1 MAAGES
7 DIPIGVFLCCVASI
21 AKIKVITYIAI
32 HSPAYD
38 QTLAVVT
45 RKLHVNHFMIVS
57 MALGLHS
64 TWKNTQQC
72 ELDREEDALQ
82 VLAN

>member
-1 MAAGES
+1 MVAAGES

-45 RKLHVNHFMIVS
+45 GKLHVDHFMIIS

-64 TWKNTQQC
+64 TWKKNSSVRWIGQKTPSKG
-72 ELDREEDALQ
+72 
-82 VLAN
+82 